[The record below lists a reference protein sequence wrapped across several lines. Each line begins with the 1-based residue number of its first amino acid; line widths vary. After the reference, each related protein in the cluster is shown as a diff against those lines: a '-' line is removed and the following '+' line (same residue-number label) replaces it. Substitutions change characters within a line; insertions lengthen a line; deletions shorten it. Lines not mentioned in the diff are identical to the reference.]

1 MTLPNY
7 NFVSHSITNLGHKAV
22 RVEVLSYIAT
32 LADEVIVAN
41 KATAMSVTLPAATGS
56 GKPFTIASINIGPVT
71 LACNGAETVNGDAT
85 QTLYQWESMQV
96 VDYAAGVWV
105 VV

>member
-32 LADEVIVAN
+32 LTDEVIVAN
-41 KATAMSVTLPAATGS
+41 KASAMSVTLPAATGS
-56 GKPFTIASINIGPVT
+56 GKPFTVININLGLVT
-71 LACNGAETVNGDAT
+71 LTPNGADTIDGETT
-85 QTLYQWESMQV
+85 QPINQWDSIQV
-96 VDYAAGVWV
+96 VDYAANKWV
-105 VV
+105 II